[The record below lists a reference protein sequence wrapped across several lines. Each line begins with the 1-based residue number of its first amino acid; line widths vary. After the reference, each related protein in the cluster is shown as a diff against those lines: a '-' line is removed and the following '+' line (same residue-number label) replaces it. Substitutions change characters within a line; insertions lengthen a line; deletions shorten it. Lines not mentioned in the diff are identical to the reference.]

1 MPSIL
6 TKFLLFAFLS
16 TALFTLGHGQSL
28 VPSGKYE
35 MKRDKELNGYYS
47 STERSRTLT
56 VMLTCAEGELA
67 GYLVGN
73 YKPGFFTGRAY
84 NSRRHPGQTLV
95 RLTQVSDD
103 FYAEFVGH
111 CKNGRIKG
119 TWYTAQGDA
128 GDFEM
133 KLEK

>member
-1 MPSIL
+1 MKPIL
-6 TKFLLFAFLS
+6 TKFLLLAFIS
-16 TALFTLGHGQSL
+16 TSLFTFGLGQSL
-28 VPSGKYE
+28 IQSGEYE
-35 MKRDKELNGYYS
+35 MRRDKELNGYYS
-47 STERSRTLT
+47 ATEHSRTLT
-56 VMLTCAEGELA
+56 VMLTCSEGELA

-111 CKNGRIKG
+111 YKNGRIKG
-119 TWYTAQGDA
+119 TWFTAQGDA

-133 KLEK
+133 DLKK